1 MTIIVKV
8 LVHSVCRLTAI
19 SNLSKNYRMKKSF
32 VTALVVGSCMLASET
47 SASAQDAPD
56 TT

>member
-1 MTIIVKV
+1 MSIIVKV